1 MAELTGVPG
10 LPPNQQP
17 PNQGPPQQPAP
28 NAPPG
33 GTGPV
38 QRGGTQQASQGQRN
52 VRVARRIAIENLVPM
67 AIGLVFMLLIHKL
80 LLPVFPEAGLLG
92 SVKAKLTVHPYIPP
106 VCTMLLFWHLSYV
119 LMRLILHIRPEF
131 AVLRENPIPAGVEE
145 LTDQEI
151 TAIARNAM
159 ILEQTRGMRLLT
171 RRIFLAIQHLG
182 ISRDTSELG
191 DLLRRRADA
200 DRQRA
205 STAYLW
211 PQFLVWAIPILGFVG
226 TVLGIGTAVTGLEAT
241 IESAEGFKGAI
252 KAVTGNLGV
261 AFDTT
266 LVALVMSVIALL
278 VQTLISQQEYRL
290 LADVEDYLTYRLQSR
305 IRSETEDV
313 RVDNVLRS
321 SLTSLQTLQERMH
334 TEHTERTQVTMQ
346 SVMRGQETIQSTLAQ
361 LPSLIQD
368 ASQKSAQMLAQTRD
382 ELNGIGQHASLGMQ
396 EAFHQAIEIARGDLG
411 AARRQ
416 LFENAASQAGR
427 IIDENTDRYLKAVA
441 PLQQHLER
449 IAQGLEGIFRDSERL
464 LMLQN
469 TLNDNI
475 ASVNRTQ
482 KLDETL
488 ASLHESVALLRPA
501 LEKLSKPVPVRLTL
515 AGLDVDDPSGTRVM
529 KAPDAPDT

>member
-1 MAELTGVPG
+1 VL
-10 LPPNQQP
+10 
-17 PNQGPPQQPAP
+17 
-28 NAPPG
+28 
-33 GTGPV
+33 
-38 QRGGTQQASQGQRN
+38 
-52 VRVARRIAIENLVPM
+52 IENLVPM
-67 AIGLVFMLLIHKL
+67 AAGLVFMLFIHKL
-80 LLPVFPEAGLLG
+80 LIPVFPDTGLLG
-92 SVKAKLTVHPYIPP
+92 SIKAKLTVHPYIPP

-119 LMRLILHIRPEF
+119 VLRLFLHIRPEF
-131 AVLRENPIPAGVEE
+131 AVVRADPIPPGVDE
-145 LTDQEI
+145 LTEQDI
-151 TAIARNAM
+151 TTIARRAM
-159 ILEQTRGMRLLT
+159 VLEQQRGMRLLT

-182 ISRDTSELG
+182 ISRDTAELG

-200 DRQRA
+200 DRQRS

-226 TVLGIGTAVTGLEAT
+226 TVLGIGTAVSGLEAT

-266 LVALVMSVIALL
+266 LVALVMSIIALL

-305 IRSETEDV
+305 IRSETVDV
-313 RVDNVLRS
+313 RIDNVLQS
-321 SLTSLQTLQERMH
+321 SLTSLQALQERMH
-334 TEHTERTQVTMQ
+334 AEHTERTQVTMQ
-346 SVMRGQETIQSTLAQ
+346 SIMRGQQTTQQTLAQ
-361 LPSLIQD
+361 LPALIGD
-368 ASQKSAQMLAQTRD
+368 ASQKTAQMLSDTR
-382 ELNGIGQHASLGMQ
+382 EALHSIGQHASLGMQ
-396 EAFHQAIEIARGDLG
+396 EAFREAIQMAKGDLA

-416 LFENAASQAGR
+416 LFEGAASEAGR
-427 IIDENTDRYLKAVA
+427 ILDQNTERYLQAVA
-441 PLQQHLER
+441 PLQHDLER
-449 IAQGLEGIFRDSERL
+449 VAGNLENIFRDSERL

-488 ASLHESVALLRPA
+488 ARLHESVAHLRPA

-515 AGLDVDDPSGTRVM
+515 AGLDVDDGGGDAHSTNIM
-529 KAPDAPDT
+529 APRQRPDT